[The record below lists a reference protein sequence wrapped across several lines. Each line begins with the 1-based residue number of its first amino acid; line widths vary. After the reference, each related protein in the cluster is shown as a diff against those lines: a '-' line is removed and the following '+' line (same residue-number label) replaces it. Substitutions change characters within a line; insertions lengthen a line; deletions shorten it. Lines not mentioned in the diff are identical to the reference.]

1 MLSLVGSLQKEASLV
16 MKLTIALT
24 LVLWFCGCRKTP
36 EPTPEPKPQEK
47 PKIQSFVSPTA
58 EQAYRLQDDCTK
70 RGEKILADATHVIG
84 VVVATK

>member
-1 MLSLVGSLQKEASLV
+1 MLG
-16 MKLTIALT
+16 

-47 PKIQSFVSPTA
+47 QKIQSFVSATA

-70 RGEKILADATHVIG
+70 RSENFSQMR
-84 VVVATK
+84 